1 MCRTTYIYMCGVRY
15 REGILLSSGYWAL
28 NGQELCPVATPIFR
42 CGIMPLFTE
51 GLGRGDDG
59 KGVVK
64 ELAVAA
70 VTATQPKQS
79 LPKTRKVVKFNDSM

>member
-1 MCRTTYIYMCGVRY
+1 
-15 REGILLSSGYWAL
+15 
-28 NGQELCPVATPIFR
+28 
-42 CGIMPLFTE
+42 MPLFTE

-70 VTATQPKQS
+70 VTATQPEQS
-79 LPKTRKVVKFNDSM
+79 LPKTQNFVKFNDRM

>member
-1 MCRTTYIYMCGVRY
+1 
-15 REGILLSSGYWAL
+15 
-28 NGQELCPVATPIFR
+28 
-42 CGIMPLFTE
+42 MPFLTE

-70 VTATQPKQS
+70 VTATQPEQS
-79 LPKTRKVVKFNDSM
+79 LPKTQNFVKFNDRM

>member
-1 MCRTTYIYMCGVRY
+1 
-15 REGILLSSGYWAL
+15 L

-42 CGIMPLFTE
+42 CGIMPLLME

-70 VTATQPKQS
+70 VTATQPKSS
-79 LPKTRKVVKFNDSM
+79 LPKAQRLVKFIDML

>member
-1 MCRTTYIYMCGVRY
+1 
-15 REGILLSSGYWAL
+15 
-28 NGQELCPVATPIFR
+28 
-42 CGIMPLFTE
+42 MPLFTE

-70 VTATQPKQS
+70 VTATQPENS
-79 LPKTRKVVKFNDSM
+79 LQKTQAIVKFIDMM

>member
-1 MCRTTYIYMCGVRY
+1 
-15 REGILLSSGYWAL
+15 
-28 NGQELCPVATPIFR
+28 
-42 CGIMPLFTE
+42 MPLLTE

-70 VTATQPKQS
+70 VTATQPEIS
-79 LPKTRKVVKFNDSM
+79 LSRTRKVVKFIDMM